1 MNNSEEKEFLKNYN
15 VNEFERPSVTN
26 DVLIFTTEDKK
37 EENSRKVPKK
47 GLQVLL
53 IKINGPYLV
62 AL

>member
-53 IKINGPYLV
+53 I
-62 AL
+62 